1 MRAMRRERRKTV
13 ERKQVILDI
22 ISEKQPIK
30 TMDLFKEACAKIGE
44 NDKLSQSTFFYY
56 LSELE
61 QAGVI
66 EKTALGW
73 QLNRRGL
80 LRRDRLNYL
89 TELVKD
95 QKLIESG
102 YADIFGNFDDS
113 FLEERVKEIFNDL
126 VQKAIQRFY
135 LQAGFCFQ
143 IMRSGLDQ
151 ELSKLSSFQLLQDFA
166 RSVGYAVWMG
176 YCLSLERAR
185 VSVMNLWELVMKL
198 VKDEKGVK
206 KLSTFAY
213 YGLRRIFHQDSEV
226 LAFAKVLWR
235 VGFWGDFVVL
245 FAGLHWVTEVFSH
258 INDYPS
264 EREMAKI
271 SKLLHLFIE
280 WLRGHK
286 LTIIIPISAES
297 LISAEG
303 KHAVAEFE
311 AWFTALREG
320 RLDHRSW
327 IFTRGKQL
335 LEKLITQLKKLE
347 SQELKAVPLEV
358 LEQMRPELYEVLI
371 EPIDAQENW
380 ILEDLFEH
388 HPRGRDIAFYRE
400 LLGEIEKRLDANPD
414 LRRTLET

>member
-1 MRAMRRERRKTV
+1 MRNMKRERRKTA

-30 TMDLFKEACAKIGE
+30 TMDLFKEACAKLGE

-56 LSELE
+56 LDELE
-61 QAGVI
+61 RTGVI

-80 LRRDRLNYL
+80 LRRDRMSYL
-89 TELVKD
+89 SELVKD
-95 QKLIESG
+95 QKLIDSA

-113 FLEERVKEIFNDL
+113 FLEGRVKEIFDDL
-126 VQKAIQRFY
+126 IQEAIQRFY

-185 VSVMNLWELVMKL
+185 VGVTNLWELVMKL

-271 SKLLHLFIE
+271 SKLLRLFIE

-327 IFTRGKQL
+327 IFTEGAEL
-335 LEKLITQLKKLE
+335 LQKLIMQLKRLDP
-347 SQELKAVPLEV
+347 QELKAAPLEV
-358 LEQMRPELYEVLI
+358 LEQMHPELWETLI
-371 EPIDAQENW
+371 EPIDPQENW
-380 ILEDLFEH
+380 VLEDLFEH

-400 LLGEIEKRLDANPD
+400 LLAEIEKRLEATG
-414 LRRTLET
+414 RAT